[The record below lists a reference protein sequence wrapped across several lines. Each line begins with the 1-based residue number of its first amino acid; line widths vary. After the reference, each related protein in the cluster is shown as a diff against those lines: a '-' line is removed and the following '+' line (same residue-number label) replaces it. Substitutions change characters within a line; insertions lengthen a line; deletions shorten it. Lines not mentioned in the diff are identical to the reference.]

1 MKIATVLLSLALL
14 SPCQLLVASGQQEDS
29 LRLSPEFMREL
40 ESAFSLQPQQSADI
54 VSIQPRTLDHEQLK
68 EWIGPLP
75 ITPTMPLS
83 TGAIPTMPQSAGV
96 TPISIPGLSADD
108 LTKYAYLWKHGQYGI
123 LRGDSATGSAGAFTG
138 LDVNALG
145 QYIRPKE
152 IEQRRLHSL
161 SAKIRPL
168 MDRFFPT
175 EGAPLYSKADTLVQK

>member
-1 MKIATVLLSLALL
+1 MKIAPVLLTLVLL

-54 VSIQPRTLDHEQLK
+54 VSIQPRTLDRQQLQ

-75 ITPTMPLS
+75 VTPSMPLS
-83 TGAIPTMPQSAGV
+83 AGV
-96 TPISIPGLSADD
+96 APISIPGLSSAE
-108 LTKYAYLWKHGQYGI
+108 LTRATYLWKHGQYGI
-123 LRGDSATGSAGAFTG
+123 LRGNPATGSAGVFTG

-152 IEQRRLHSL
+152 IEQRRLHAL

-175 EGAPLYSKADTLVQK
+175 EGAPLYSKADTIVHK